1 MAEGE
6 KELNQRIMLAEKEK
20 KIDLERISAK
30 NEVKY
35 QGYLT
40 MISFELLY

>member
-20 KIDLERISAK
+20 KIDLERIERK
-30 NEVKY
+30 E
-35 QGYLT
+35 
-40 MISFELLY
+40 